1 MSAEEG
7 DPSLALRMTSLR
19 EMQISAEEGDPYI
32 AMYVNRYPNLRFG
45 RFIIAGAQDD
55 ILT

>member
-19 EMQISAEEGDPYI
+19 DQAEALVAQYT
-32 AMYVNRYPNLRFG
+32 
-45 RFIIAGAQDD
+45 GAWMSKK
-55 ILT
+55 